1 MSSPSRL
8 RTSTPIPDPATRQ
21 HPRHAE
27 EHPMEDANFATGS
40 DGLALAVGAVG
51 LGGAEP
57 GDDDVG
63 GQLDVVDGVQGA
75 VNGVESVR

>member
-1 MSSPSRL
+1 
-8 RTSTPIPDPATRQ
+8 
-21 HPRHAE
+21 
-27 EHPMEDANFATGS
+27 MEDANFATGS

-63 GQLDVVDGVQGA
+63 GQLDVDDGVQGA